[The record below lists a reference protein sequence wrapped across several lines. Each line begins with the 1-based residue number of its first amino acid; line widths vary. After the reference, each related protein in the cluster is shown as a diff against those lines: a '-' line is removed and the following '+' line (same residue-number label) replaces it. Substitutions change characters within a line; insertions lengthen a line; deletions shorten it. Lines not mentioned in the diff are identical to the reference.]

1 MSKPPVVT
9 ELIWSKDL
17 QFGATSGTNALVVDG
32 DSTAGASPVQL
43 LSIALAAC
51 MSMDVID
58 ILRKGRHPV
67 TAFRCTMTGE
77 RAEEPP
83 RRLLTASI
91 RFHIH
96 GAVPVPAV
104 ERAIGLSR
112 DKYCSV
118 WQSLRQ
124 DIVLETSIDILP

>member
-43 LSIALAAC
+43 LSIALAAW

-58 ILRKGRHPV
+58 ILR
-67 TAFRCTMTGE
+67 
-77 RAEEPP
+77 
-83 RRLLTASI
+83 
-91 RFHIH
+91 
-96 GAVPVPAV
+96 
-104 ERAIGLSR
+104 
-112 DKYCSV
+112 
-118 WQSLRQ
+118 
-124 DIVLETSIDILP
+124 